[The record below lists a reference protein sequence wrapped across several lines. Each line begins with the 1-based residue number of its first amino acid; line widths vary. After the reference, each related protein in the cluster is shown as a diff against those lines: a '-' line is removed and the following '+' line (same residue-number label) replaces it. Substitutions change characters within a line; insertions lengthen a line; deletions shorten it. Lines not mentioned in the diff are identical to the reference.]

1 MLFKSTRRFVIQFKR
16 HLQLPYTPT
25 MSAFSTISPESRA
38 FVDEFVTYLND
49 AATAFHAVST
59 SKAQLLAAGFVQ
71 IKEADQWNITAGGK
85 YFFTR
90 NATALIAFTVGAE
103 YQPTNGFTIVGAHT
117 DSPCFRV
124 KAMPCST
131 KADSLVLNTQ
141 PYGGGL
147 WHTWFDRDLGL
158 AGRVITKNAAGE
170 MSSKLVKIDH
180 PVARI
185 PNLAIHMQTP
195 EERKAFA
202 INLHEHCKAILTMD
216 PDTVTETAPANGF
229 HPCLMHVIN
238 ENLNLDVEAGEV
250 VLDMELQLTDTQPSA
265 IGGAKDEFIFSGRL
279 DNLCSSFQ
287 SVRAL
292 IDASAEAS
300 VDPTS
305 DLHKNIQVVMLFDH
319 EEVGS
324 SSAQG
329 AGSCMFMDT
338 LKRIHKNFAPETS
351 DALQQAFRRSL
362 VISIDMAHAHHP
374 NYPAKHDPAMA
385 PKINRGLV
393 IKHNA
398 NQRYATNTVSAIM
411 FREFG
416 QMAGLPMQ
424 EFSVRSDAGC
434 GSTIGPIAATLSG
447 ITTIDVGSP
456 QFSMHSI
463 REMMG
468 VKDVHTGYMHLKS
481 TFSHHASV
489 AEKMM
494 FE

>member
-1 MLFKSTRRFVIQFKR
+1 MLPLFSRRLSRSLPHSLTRSPIQ
-16 HLQLPYTPT
+16 LQS
-25 MSAFSTISPESRA
+25 MSAFSSSSAISPESRSFA
-38 FVDEFVTYLND
+38 DEFVSYLNHS
-49 AATAFHAVST
+49 ATAFHAVDSA
-59 SKAQLLAAGFVQ
+59 KQDLLRAGFVQ
-71 IKEADQWNITAGGK
+71 LKESDQWTGQLAAGGK

-90 NATALIAFTVGAE
+90 NATALIAFTVGAQYE
-103 YQPTNGFTIVGAHT
+103 ATNGFTIVGAHT

-124 KAMPCST
+124 KATPCST
-131 KADSLVLNTQ
+131 KAESLVLNTQ

-158 AGRVITKNAAGE
+158 AGRVITRNAAGE
-170 MSSKLVKIDH
+170 MASKLVKIDH

-185 PNLAIHMQTP
+185 PNLAIHLQTP

-202 INLHEHCKAILTMD
+202 INLHDHCKAILTMD
-216 PDTVTETAPANGF
+216 PSEVAESGPVNGF
-229 HPCLMHVIN
+229 HPCLMHLIN
-238 ENLNLDVEAGEV
+238 ENLNLADDET
-250 VLDMELQLTDTQPSA
+250 VLDMELQLIDTQPSA

-292 IDASAEAS
+292 IDASSEAS
-300 VDPTS
+300 SNPSS
-305 DLHKNIQVVMLFDH
+305 DFHKNIQVVMLFDH

-324 SSAQG
+324 SSTQG
-329 AGSCMFMDT
+329 AGSSMFMDT

-362 VISIDMAHAHHP
+362 IISIDMAHAHHP

-385 PKINRGLV
+385 PKINKGLV

-398 NQRYATNTVSAIM
+398 NQRYATNTVSSIM

-416 QMAGLPMQ
+416 KMADLPMQ

-434 GSTIGPIAATLSG
+434 GSTIGPITATLTG

-463 REMMG
+463 R
-468 VKDVHTGYMHLKS
+468 Y
-481 TFSHHASV
+481 V
-489 AEKMM
+489 AEILSAA
-494 FE
+494 

>member
-1 MLFKSTRRFVIQFKR
+1 
-16 HLQLPYTPT
+16 
-25 MSAFSTISPESRA
+25 MSAFSTISHESRA
-38 FVDEFVTYLND
+38 FAEEFVSYLNES
-49 AATAFHAVST
+49 ATAYHAVCT
-59 SKAQLLAAGFVQ
+59 SRKELLEAGFVQ
-71 IKEADQWNITAGGK
+71 IKETDPWIIAAGGK

-90 NATALIAFTVGAE
+90 NATALIAFTVGSQYEA
-103 YQPTNGFTIVGAHT
+103 TNGFTIVGAHT
-117 DSPCFRV
+117 DSPCFRI
-124 KAMPCST
+124 KATPCSS
-131 KADSLVLNTQ
+131 KADALVLNTQ

-158 AGRVITKNAAGE
+158 AGRVITQNKSGE
-170 MSSKLVKIDH
+170 MFSKLLKIDH

-185 PNLAIHMQTP
+185 PNLAIHLQTP
-195 EERKAFA
+195 EERASFA

-216 PDTVTETAPANGF
+216 PADVAETVPANGF
-229 HPCLMHVIN
+229 HPCLMHLIN
-238 ENLNLDVEAGEV
+238 EHLDLAEGETV
-250 VLDMELQLTDTQPSA
+250 VDMELQLIDTQPSA

-292 IDASAEAS
+292 IDASTEAAGNS
-300 VDPTS
+300 AS
-305 DLHKNIQVVMLFDH
+305 DLHKNIQMVMLFDH

-324 SSAQG
+324 CSSQG
-329 AGSCMFMDT
+329 AGSSMFMDT
-338 LKRIHKNFAPETS
+338 IRRIHNNFAPESSET
-351 DALQQAFRRSL
+351 LLQAFRRSL

-398 NQRYATNTVSAIM
+398 NQRYATSTVSAIM

-416 QMAGLPMQ
+416 RLADLPMQ

-434 GSTIGPIAATLSG
+434 GSTIGPITSTLTG
-447 ITTIDVGSP
+447 ITTVDVGSP

-468 VKDVHTGYMHLKS
+468 VADVHTGYRHLKS
-481 TFSHHASV
+481 AFSSHASV

-494 FE
+494 FD